1 MPDKVILLVDD
12 NEHDVFLTRRA
23 LEKSGITNEVV
34 VADDGQ
40 DALDYL
46 FGMGKHQ
53 GRDLSRMPAVTFLDL
68 KMPRVDGFEVLKQIR
83 SNPRTRNLPVVMLTA
98 SREDQDIRK
107 SYENGCNAFVTK
119 PVDFDRF
126 AEAARQ
132 LGSFWLFLNEP
143 PPTAGAEG
151 HLEMK

>member
-1 MPDKVILLVDD
+1 MPDKTILLVDD
-12 NEHDVFLTRRA
+12 NENDVFLTRRA
-23 LEKSGITNEVV
+23 LEKGVITHEVV

-46 FGMGKHQ
+46 FGTGKHE
-53 GRDLSRMPAVTFLDL
+53 GRDLIRMPVVIFLDL

-83 SNPRTRNLPVVMLTA
+83 ANPRTRFLPVVVLTA
-98 SREDQDIRK
+98 SKEEKDVQR
-107 SYENGCNAFVTK
+107 SYENGCNAYVTK

-132 LGSFWLFLNEP
+132 LGNVWLFWNERP
-143 PPTAGAEG
+143 PIVGV
-151 HLEMK
+151 

>member
-1 MPDKVILLVDD
+1 MQDKFILLVDD

-23 LEKSGITNEVV
+23 LEKSGIVNEVV

-40 DALDYL
+40 EALDYL
-46 FGMGKHQ
+46 FGTGRHE
-53 GRDLSRMPAVTFLDL
+53 GRDLNRMPAVTFLDL

-83 SNPRTRNLPVVMLTA
+83 SNPLTRNLPVVILTA
-98 SREDQDIRK
+98 SREERDIRT
-107 SYENGCNAFVTK
+107 SYEKGCNAYVTK

-132 LGSFWLFLNEP
+132 LGSFWLVLNEQP
-143 PPTAGAEG
+143 PISAGA
-151 HLEMK
+151 